1 MGEFVPFRFR
11 VSLYNDDG
19 DPVCSAAFSELAG
32 IEMTMEPRA
41 IAEGG
46 QNWGEHQRV
55 GPTRFSPV
63 VLKRG
68 LTENKK
74 VWAWW
79 RAVTRGAQYGQRA
92 RAVIELMDRAIPE
105 EEKKGSQSAGEDAQG
120 EQREQGEED
129 QSKGANPVL
138 ATWTLTRAMPTR
150 FKGPD
155 LSSTASQVAIEE
167 LTLVYED
174 ITLETRSAGGKG
186 DKEDGEDGE
195 ANANNNTQ

>member
-74 VWAWW
+74 VWSWW
-79 RAVTRGAQYGQRA
+79 QAVTRGAQYGQRA

-105 EEKKGSQSAGEDAQG
+105 EEKSSQSAGEEAQG
-120 EQREQGEED
+120 EQREENQN
-129 QSKGANPVL
+129 KGANPVL

-174 ITLETRSAGGKG
+174 ITLETRSAGGE
-186 DKEDGEDGE
+186 EDGEEDE
-195 ANANNNTQ
+195 ANANNTQ

>member
-11 VSLYNDDG
+11 VSLYSDEG
-19 DPVCSAAFSELAG
+19 DPLCSAAFSELAG

-74 VWAWW
+74 VWSWW
-79 RAVTRGAQYGQRA
+79 QAVTRGAQYGQRA
-92 RAVIELMDRAIPE
+92 RAVIELMDRAISE
-105 EEKKGSQSAGEDAQG
+105 EEKDSLSSGGKSQG
-120 EQREQGEED
+120 EQGQGGEN
-129 QSKGANPVL
+129 SGNGANPVL
-138 ATWTLTRAMPTR
+138 ATWNLTRVMPTR

-167 LTLVYED
+167 MTLVYED
-174 ITLETRSAGGKG
+174 ITLETRSVGGEEKG
-186 DKEDGEDGE
+186 DAGDE
-195 ANANNNTQ
+195 NSSQ

>member
-1 MGEFVPFRFR
+1 MAEFVPFRFR
-11 VSLYNDDG
+11 VSLYNGDG
-19 DPVCSAAFSELAG
+19 DQVCSAAFSELAG
-32 IEMTMEPRA
+32 IEMTMEPRV

-68 LTENKK
+68 LTENHK
-74 VWAWW
+74 VWSWW
-79 RAVTRGAQYGQRA
+79 QAITRGGQYGQRA
-92 RAVIELMDRAIPE
+92 RAVIELMDRAIPKE
-105 EEKKGSQSAGEDAQG
+105 ENDAGSSEEAKGEDKSG
-120 EQREQGEED
+120 SGSE
-129 QSKGANPVL
+129 PVI
-138 ATWTLTRAMPTR
+138 ATWNLTGVMPTR

-174 ITLETRSAGGKG
+174 ITLETRPPGGNEENEKKTSGNNSA
-186 DKEDGEDGE
+186 
-195 ANANNNTQ
+195 Q